1 MIFKP
6 AAREPVDPRAV
17 FILVASA
24 MAGCLAIALG
34 AAPDSLGAVLPG
46 WGVKVWSVAVV
57 VGSVTTLVGMAKAG
71 VTGIVTEQVGSAL
84 IAGSTLLYSW
94 IAFGHVGHDALQ
106 SVGIVTAWGA
116 ACGLRWIQLYLL
128 LHSAASEKR
137 RRDVIESIRR
147 RARGGES

>member
-34 AAPDSLGAVLPG
+34 AAPDSLGAALPP
-46 WGVKVWSVAVV
+46 WGVTIWSIAVV
-57 VGSVTTLVGMAKAG
+57 LGSAITLVGMAKSG
-71 VTGIVTEQVGSAL
+71 VVGIVTEQVGSAL
-84 IAGSTLLYSW
+84 IAGSTLLYSV
-94 IAFGHVGHDALQ
+94 IAFDHVGSDALQ

-128 LHSAASEKR
+128 LHSAASEKE
-137 RRDVIESIRR
+137 RRDRIQWIRN
-147 RARGGES
+147 GSKHS